1 MVAKK
6 KKKTVDKW
14 KRKKWFKIVAPKLFN
29 ELVIGETPAEKEA
42 QAVNRVV
49 EASLADLTGQRKFRH
64 VTVRLRITNIAND
77 KATTRIIGC
86 RVDNSYLK
94 RMVRRR
100 RTKVE
105 NIIVVE
111 TADKNKVK
119 VSAVTIC
126 GTRVEKAKEK
136 AVRKA
141 MDEVISAEAKKAKFD
156 IFMQQ
161 LMFGNISNK
170 VFNNVKNIAPIQR
183 VEIIKANLLEEA
195 KR

>member
-1 MVAKK
+1 M
-6 KKKTVDKW
+6 
-14 KRKKWFKIVAPKLFN
+14 
-29 ELVIGETPAEKEA
+29 
-42 QAVNRVV
+42 
-49 EASLADLTGQRKFRH
+49 ADLTGQRKFRH
-64 VTVRLRITNIAND
+64 ITARLKITSIASD
-77 KATTRIIGC
+77 KAFTRIIGC

-100 RTKVE
+100 KTKVE
-105 NIIVVE
+105 NIVVVE
-111 TADKNKVK
+111 TADRSKLK

-141 MDEVISAEAKKAKFD
+141 MGEVIISEAKGAKFD
-156 IFMQQ
+156 VFMQQ
-161 LMFGNISNK
+161 LMFGGDSKKIFNK
-170 VFNNVKNIAPIQR
+170 IKSIAPIQR

>member
-1 MVAKK
+1 MAVKK

-14 KRKKWFKIVAPKLFN
+14 KKKKWFKIVAPKLFN

-42 QAVNRVV
+42 QVLNRVV
-49 EASLADLTGQRKFRH
+49 EANLADLTGQRKLRH
-64 VTVRLRITNIAND
+64 ITVRLKITNITND
-77 KATTRIIGC
+77 KAITKIVGC

-100 RTKVE
+100 RTKIE
-105 NIIVVE
+105 NTVFVE
-111 TADKNKVK
+111 TADKSKIK

-126 GTRVEKAKEK
+126 GIRVEKPKEK
-136 AVRKA
+136 KVRKVVG
-141 MDEVISAEAKKAKFD
+141 ETIIAEAKKAKLD
-156 IFMQQ
+156 VFMQQ
-161 LMFGNISNK
+161 LMFGNLSNK
-170 VFNNVKNIAPIQR
+170 IFNNAKKIAPIQR